1 MKPWNKH
8 FTFALSHSTLVGGG
22 VSTTDSVLHNAPYTH
37 LSLGE
42 ESNTPQPILLKVA
55 LDLHSPLACFT
66 KMHLYRHIFLDPE
79 HAEMYHNFFSIA
91 LTFIPFKLISRC
103 SS

>member
-22 VSTTDSVLHNAPYTH
+22 VSTIDFQFCIMPLPHTH
-37 LSLGE
+37 LSPGE

-66 KMHLYRHIFLDPE
+66 KIHLYRHIFLDPE
-79 HAEMYHNFFSIA
+79 HAERYI
-91 LTFIPFKLISRC
+91 TF
-103 SS
+103 